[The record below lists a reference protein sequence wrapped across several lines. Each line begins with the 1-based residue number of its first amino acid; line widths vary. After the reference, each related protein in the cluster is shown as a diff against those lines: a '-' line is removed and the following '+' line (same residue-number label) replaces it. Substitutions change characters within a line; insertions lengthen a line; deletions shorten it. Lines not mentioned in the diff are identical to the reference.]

1 MTGPALTGSMSGT
14 WLGWRGI
21 LRLSLVQAALGAIVV
36 LSTSTL
42 NRIMVLE
49 LALPALLPGALV
61 ALHYAVQMCR
71 PRMGHGSDVG
81 GRRTPWIIGGMAVL
95 AMGGVLAGYGTSL
108 MGTSFAVAVL
118 IAIAGFVL
126 IGIGAGAAGTS
137 LLVLMASIVEPR
149 RRAPAATAMWTMMIA
164 GFAVTGGVAGHFL
177 DPYSPARLVRV
188 TCAVAALAFALAV
201 IAVWGIERRHARA
214 AALQASASTPQRA
227 GKFRAAMAQVWREP
241 EARAFTVFV
250 FFSML
255 AYSAQELILEPF
267 AGLVFG
273 MTPGEST
280 RLSGMQNG
288 SVLVG
293 MLLIAAA
300 AGTARGRQ
308 LVSLRAWT
316 IGGCVASALALLATA
331 VCGQAGSLAG
341 FRACVIVLGLA
352 NGTFAIAAI
361 ASMMELGSRGASGRD
376 GVRIG
381 LWGAAQ
387 AIAFALGGFSGAFC
401 IDVARALQVP
411 AASSYALVLAVQA
424 LMFAIA
430 AGFAARVGRTRA
442 PRAGQLVPATDTV
455 LGQGG

>member
-1 MTGPALTGSMSGT
+1 MNSATI
-14 WLGWRGI
+14 GWRGI
-21 LRLSLVQAALGAIVV
+21 LRLSLVQTAIGAVVV
-36 LSTSTL
+36 LTTSTM

-95 AMGGVLAGYGTSL
+95 AIGGALAGYATSL
-108 MGTSFAVAVL
+108 MGVNFTAGVL
-118 IAIAGFVL
+118 LAILGFTM

-137 LLVLMASIVEPR
+137 LLVLMAAIVEPR

-164 GFAVTGGVAGHFL
+164 GFALTGGVAGHFL

-188 TCAVAALAFALAV
+188 TCSVAGVALLLAVAA
-201 IAVWGIERRHARA
+201 IWGIERRHGNPATARSGPRAVNDVGFFA
-214 AALQASASTPQRA
+214 AVAD
-227 GKFRAAMAQVWREP
+227 VWKEP
-241 EARAFTVFV
+241 EARAFTLFV

-255 AYSAQELILEPF
+255 AYSGQELILEPF

-280 RLSGMQNG
+280 RLSGLQNG
-288 SVLVG
+288 SVLIG

-300 AGTARGRQ
+300 AGTVRGRQ
-308 LVSLRAWT
+308 IVSLRAWT
-316 IGGCVASALALLATA
+316 MMGCVASGAALLAISI
-331 VCGQAGSLAG
+331 CGQGGSRTG
-341 FRACVIVLGLA
+341 FQLCVAALGLA

-361 ASMMELGSRGASGRD
+361 ASMMELGGGGKGRD
-376 GVRIG
+376 GLRIG

-387 AIAFALGGFSGAFC
+387 AVAFAFGGFSGALC
-401 IDVARALQVP
+401 VDVARALHIPQ
-411 AASSYALVLAVQA
+411 SNSYTLVLAIQA
-424 LMFAIA
+424 LMFLVA
-430 AGFAARVGRTRA
+430 AGFAARVGRRQPSRMAQLSTVRA
-442 PRAGQLVPATDTV
+442 PG
-455 LGQGG
+455 LGGS

>member
-1 MTGPALTGSMSGT
+1 MKSAT
-14 WLGWRGI
+14 LGWGGM
-21 LRLSLVQAALGAIVV
+21 LRLSLVQTAIGAVVV
-36 LSTSTL
+36 LTTSTM

-81 GRRTPWIIGGMAVL
+81 GRRTPWIIGGM
-95 AMGGVLAGYGTSL
+95 GVLAIGGMLAGYATSL
-108 MGTSFAVAVL
+108 MSTNFTAGVL
-118 IAIAGFVL
+118 LAILGFSL
-126 IGIGAGAAGTS
+126 IGVGAGAAGTS
-137 LLVLMASIVEPR
+137 LLVLMAAIVEPR

-164 GFAVTGGVAGHFL
+164 GFAVTGGIAGHFL

-188 TCAVAALAFALAV
+188 TCAVAGLAFVLAV
-201 IAVWGIERRHARA
+201 AAIWGIERRHAVLA
-214 AALQASASTPQRA
+214 AARPETQPQAR
-227 GKFRAAMAQVWREP
+227 GKFLAAVADVWREP

-288 SVLVG
+288 GVLVG
-293 MLLIAAA
+293 MLLIGAA
-300 AGTARGRQ
+300 AGTVRGRQ
-308 LVSLRAWT
+308 IVSLRAWT
-316 IGGCVASALALLATA
+316 IGGCIASAAALLAIC
-331 VCGQAGSLAG
+331 VCGQGGSLTA
-341 FRACVIVLGLA
+341 FQTCVVALGLA
-352 NGTFAIAAI
+352 NGAFAISAI
-361 ASMMELGSRGASGRD
+361 ASMMELGSRGNSGRD

-387 AIAFALGGFSGAFC
+387 AVAFAFGGFAGALGV
-401 IDVARALQVP
+401 DVARAMRMPQ
-411 AASSYALVLAVQA
+411 ANSYALVLAVQA
-424 LMFAIA
+424 VMFVIA
-430 AGFAARVGRTRA
+430 AGFAARVGRRREA
-442 PRAGQLVPATDTV
+442 PIERLTPVTVSGMGQSR
-455 LGQGG
+455 